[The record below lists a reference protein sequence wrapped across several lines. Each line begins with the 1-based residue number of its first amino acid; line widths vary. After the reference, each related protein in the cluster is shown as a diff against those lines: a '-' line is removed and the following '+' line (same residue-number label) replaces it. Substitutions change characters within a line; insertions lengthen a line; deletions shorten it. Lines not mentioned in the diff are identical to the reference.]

1 MLAKLLPVVIL
12 AAACTRAEVRV
23 EQFGAAVRPANVTV
37 SPVVVVSDIGGAPAV
52 VIGAVTEVESLV
64 GDDGQAPPT
73 ALDPVKDAAFLRN
86 ELIGN
91 VRFGGGFVR
100 TGAVALETRARII
113 EAQPSDA
120 LRAQGTAWL
129 SRATS
134 AALRARRVV
143 NEPAAKAPENLALSW
158 LPVRGEDPED
168 GHDNLNLPRSHLV
181 PVALDPA
188 GMPGTWLVPYLRAYY
203 THNGGWFLGQRWG
216 CMAGAR
222 VDAEVVLYVD
232 GKPVWWMEATGR
244 SLDERTAQAT
254 TAELDQHLLN
264 AERQVEDALSK
275 GLFR

>member
-1 MLAKLLPVVIL
+1 MLAKLLPVVLL

-23 EQFGAAVRPANVTV
+23 EQFGAAVRPATVMV
-37 SPVVVVSDIGGAPAV
+37 SPVVVVSDVGGAPAV
-52 VIGAVTEVESLV
+52 VIGAVTAVESLV
-64 GDDGQAPPT
+64 GDDGQSPPT
-73 ALDPVKDAAFLRN
+73 VLDPVEDAAFLRN
-86 ELIGN
+86 ELVGN
-91 VRFGGGFVR
+91 IRFGGGFVR

-113 EAQPSDA
+113 EAEPSDA

-129 SRATS
+129 TTATR
-134 AALRARRVV
+134 AALYARHVV
-143 NEPAAKAPENLALSW
+143 NEAAVKPPENLALSW

-181 PVALDPA
+181 PVPLDA
-188 GMPGTWLVPYLRAYY
+188 VAMPGTWLVPYLRAYY

-244 SLDERTAQAT
+244 SLDKRTAQAT

-275 GLFR
+275 ALFR

>member
-1 MLAKLLPVVIL
+1 MH
-12 AAACTRAEVRV
+12 
-23 EQFGAAVRPANVTV
+23 
-37 SPVVVVSDIGGAPAV
+37 
-52 VIGAVTEVESLV
+52 
-64 GDDGQAPPT
+64 
-73 ALDPVKDAAFLRN
+73 
-86 ELIGN
+86 
-91 VRFGGGFVR
+91 
-100 TGAVALETRARII
+100 
-113 EAQPSDA
+113 
-120 LRAQGTAWL
+120 
-129 SRATS
+129 
-134 AALRARRVV
+134 
-143 NEPAAKAPENLALSW
+143 
-158 LPVRGEDPED
+158 GEDPED

-181 PVALDPA
+181 PVALDAA

-244 SLDERTAQAT
+244 SLDKRTAQAT